1 VAKLKECNSK
11 LLIYGHLWVVGIIV
25 EDRIVFKDLDKVIKA
40 SRVNSEIGTK
50 DCRLAEFV
58 IMKEE
63 VKLCA
68 VLVDFPLCV
77 EVTL

>member
-1 VAKLKECNSK
+1 VAKPEECNSK
-11 LLIYGHLWVVGIIV
+11 LLVYGHLWVVGVIV
-25 EDRIVFKDLDKVIKA
+25 EDGIIFKDLDKVIEA

-50 DCRLAEFV
+50 DCGLVEFV

-68 VLVDFPLCV
+68 VLVDFPSCV